1 MRNFDFGF
9 KSYRKNNNCGDGK
22 NKQTPRPQ
30 GDRRHVHRPSLGKP
44 TMRQTLM
51 VNESRLFHVTTDR
64 KKLFLLFL
72 TLMRIM
78 FFYFY
83 FFLYFSLPH
92 ES

>member
-64 KKLFLLFL
+64 KQTFFVVFNPHADYVFLFL
-72 TLMRIM
+72 
-78 FFYFY
+78 FFFI
-83 FFLYFSLPH
+83 FFAAS
-92 ES
+92 